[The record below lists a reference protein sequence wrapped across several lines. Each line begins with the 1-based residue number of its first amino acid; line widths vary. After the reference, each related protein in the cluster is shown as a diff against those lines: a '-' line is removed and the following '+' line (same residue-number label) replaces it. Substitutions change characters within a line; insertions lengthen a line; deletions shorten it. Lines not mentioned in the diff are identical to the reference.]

1 MKKWVLAFIYAFGL
15 NFIWE
20 NLHHSLYIPYHPLVM
35 NDFALVLA
43 ALADAVIILVL
54 LKLLSSFQPWVLI
67 VAGVA
72 VAVIVEQ
79 LALSWGWWSYAEAM
93 PIIPVFDTGLTP
105 ILQLGLLAYVT
116 RRLVFKY

>member
-1 MKKWVLAFIYAFGL
+1 MKKWVLVFIYAFGL

-20 NLHHSLYIPYHPLVM
+20 NLHYSLYIPHHPLAM

-67 VAGVA
+67 VAVCA
-72 VAVIVEQ
+72 A
-79 LALSWGWWSYAEAM
+79 W
-93 PIIPVFDTGLTP
+93 P
-105 ILQLGLLAYVT
+105 
-116 RRLVFKY
+116 